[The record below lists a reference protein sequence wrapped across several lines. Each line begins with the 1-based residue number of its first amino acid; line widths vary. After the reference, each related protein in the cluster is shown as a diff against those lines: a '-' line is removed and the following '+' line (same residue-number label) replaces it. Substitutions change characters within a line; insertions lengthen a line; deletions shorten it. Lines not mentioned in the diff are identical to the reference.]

1 MVDGIWIKKMGK
13 VKSWMMD
20 MEEQVNDA
28 ISSGVCYM
36 ALSEDTILE
45 YVQDN
50 MDTVDKPF
58 VREYAKKRLGVPKK
72 GYNVWD

>member
-1 MVDGIWIKKMGK
+1 MGK

-20 MEEQVNDA
+20 MEEQVDDA
-28 ISSGVCYM
+28 ISYGG
-36 ALSEDTILE
+36 ANSEDSVLE

-50 MDTVDKPF
+50 MEIVDKNF
-58 VREYAKKRLGVPKK
+58 VREYAKKRLGVPKN

>member
-1 MVDGIWIKKMGK
+1 MVDGIWTRKMGK

-20 MEEQVNDA
+20 MEEQVDDA
-28 ISSGVCYM
+28 ISSGR
-36 ALSEDTILE
+36 ANSEDAVLE

-50 MDTVDKPF
+50 MEIVDKNF
-58 VREYAKKRLGVPKK
+58 VREYAKKRLGVPKN

>member
-1 MVDGIWIKKMGK
+1 MGK

-20 MEEQVNDA
+20 MEEQVDDA
-28 ISSGVCYM
+28 ISSGI
-36 ALSEDTILE
+36 ANSEDAVLE

-50 MDTVDKPF
+50 MDIVDKNF
-58 VREYAKKRLGVPKK
+58 VREYAKKRLGVPKN

>member
-1 MVDGIWIKKMGK
+1 MGK

-20 MEEQVNDA
+20 MEEQVDDA
-28 ISSGVCYM
+28 ISSGR
-36 ALSEDTILE
+36 ANSEDAVLE

-50 MDTVDKPF
+50 MEIVDKRF
-58 VREYAKKRLGVPKK
+58 VKEYAKKRLGVPKN

>member
-1 MVDGIWIKKMGK
+1 MGK

-20 MEEQVNDA
+20 MEEQVDDA
-28 ISSGVCYM
+28 ISSGR
-36 ALSEDTILE
+36 ANSEDAVLE

-50 MDTVDKPF
+50 MEIVDKNF
-58 VREYAKKRLGVPKK
+58 VREYAKKRLGVPKN